1 LFAPLQIAGYSGGDR
16 SFLRASTSSTLK
28 DHSLTPAVLR
38 ATFEASRAAV
48 QRAHQ
53 RADEASDR
61 ARRMRA
67 EVRQRNAAVGAG
79 EAARRTLS
87 LAEEEGARAVRESER
102 FIAVVSHEL
111 RQPLNAAMAAMAL
124 LDADVS
130 AESVERAGRVLRRQL
145 LHMSTLLDGVLEMS
159 RLSMQTLRL
168 NRRPMDLRTVLR
180 EALETVEFA
189 AERAGVHARLE
200 LPATPVRVV
209 ADAGRLH
216 QVFSNLLTNAV
227 RYTPRGGSVTA
238 SVEADN
244 TVATITIADTGQG
257 ISPGDL
263 ANIFEPFWRG
273 GDSSTE
279 GFGIGL
285 ALVRG
290 IVELHGGSV
299 AAFSEG
305 HGKGARFCLTL
316 PLAASS

>member
-1 LFAPLQIAGYSGGDR
+1 
-16 SFLRASTSSTLK
+16 
-28 DHSLTPAVLR
+28 
-38 ATFEASRAAV
+38 
-48 QRAHQ
+48 
-53 RADEASDR
+53 
-61 ARRMRA
+61 
-67 EVRQRNAAVGAG
+67 
-79 EAARRTLS
+79 
-87 LAEEEGARAVRESER
+87 
-102 FIAVVSHEL
+102 VVSHEL

-227 RYTPRGGSVTA
+227 RYTPRGGSVAA
-238 SVEADN
+238 SVEADS